1 MRTAERAL
9 VLQWPKIGMG
19 LIGILTLLMVTLVFF
34 SLNRDV
40 IYEGVKINGI
50 DVGNKSQQEAV
61 NILETVMKPILQ
73 KEKLKI
79 TYGNETWEISIE
91 KIGGTFSY
99 YKAVEKAYEIGRKG
113 NPVDRI
119 KKLLD
124 VKENGE
130 NIDLEF
136 NFDILALRAFLE
148 RIDRQISTPP
158 VNATIKRVGDKFL
171 ITPEAPGVGVD
182 IEKAVQQIAEELKA
196 MDFSPKQLSVVEKTP
211 EITEEMLKTINSK
224 WSAFSTVFNTANT
237 GRSENLKIASSAI
250 EGTLLKPGDI
260 FSFNERTGLRI
271 AENGYQEAPVIFKG
285 ELVPGIG
292 GGVCQ
297 VSSTLYNAALYAN
310 LEIVERHNHTI
321 PSTYIKM
328 GQDAT
333 VVDRVLDLKF
343 RNNTDGCIYI
353 ASWVQGDRIYA
364 AVYGKER
371 EEDIKVKIRSEI
383 VQVIE
388 STTEIVVDP
397 TLPMGQEVIEKEARK
412 GYKVKTYKQ
421 VIINGDPQEE
431 ELLSFDFYKPE
442 NGLIRRGP
450 DNVSANTQDED
461 FDSVN
466 AM

>member
-1 MRTAERAL
+1 
-9 VLQWPKIGMG
+9 MG